1 MHHNVSCP
9 RSTKKLQQ
17 RSNFSTWPY
26 PYRTQHS
33 LPPCRTAAVQDRCI
47 ALCTLYSRR
56 IDIDVVAGT
65 TMNSKQNITTSTPHQ
80 HRTAQHLVLLH
91 TFVLCEEP
99 PSLSHANGS
108 AVKMSDRFRP
118 LASTT
123 VTDTE

>member
-1 MHHNVSCP
+1 MTLP
-9 RSTKKLQQ
+9 L
-17 RSNFSTWPY
+17 PY
-26 PYRTQHS
+26 SALPPS
-33 LPPCRTAAVQDRCI
+33 LPAALLLCRTV